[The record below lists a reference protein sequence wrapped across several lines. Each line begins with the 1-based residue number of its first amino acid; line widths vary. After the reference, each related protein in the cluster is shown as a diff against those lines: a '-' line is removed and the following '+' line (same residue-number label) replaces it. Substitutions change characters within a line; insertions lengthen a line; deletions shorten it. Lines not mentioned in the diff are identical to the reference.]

1 MLFLEGFVQV
11 VSLRMEGVSDMSII
25 FPNFPIRFEMMTS
38 LVMINC
44 QGWGNLK
51 QKPREMFR
59 GSLKDLYIVDSKD
72 MNDFAMNIVFD
83 WVLDSFPFT
92 LLNVIISN
100 DNLTV
105 LPSQFVDLF
114 LVSYIILDKNYFP
127 LIQNG
132 SIDFKKRMKVSL
144 SYSNVEEIQPGA
156 FQGIKLG

>member
-1 MLFLEGFVQV
+1 
-11 VSLRMEGVSDMSII
+11 MSII
-25 FPNFPIRFEMMTS
+25 FPNFPIRFEKMTS